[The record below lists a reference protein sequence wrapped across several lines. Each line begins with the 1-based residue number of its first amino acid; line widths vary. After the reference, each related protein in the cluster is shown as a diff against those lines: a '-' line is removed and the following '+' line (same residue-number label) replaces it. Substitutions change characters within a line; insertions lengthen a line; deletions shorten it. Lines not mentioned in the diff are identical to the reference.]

1 VSTAEERRWF
11 AAVAMMETC
20 ALCGSYGVQVAHRNE
35 GKGMG
40 KKSDPWMTAPL
51 CPECHQSIDSGRH
64 LSRDERRALIDK
76 AILRAHDWLIRNG
89 LLILK
94 R

>member
-1 VSTAEERRWF
+1 MSTAEERRWF
-11 AAVAMMETC
+11 AAVAMMEKC
-20 ALCGSYGVQVAHRNE
+20 ALCGAHGIQIAHRNE

-40 KKSDPWMTAPL
+40 MKVPHWQVAPL
-51 CPECHQSIDSGRH
+51 CPECHAAIDNGRD
-64 LSRDERRALIDK
+64 LNRDERRAQMD
-76 AILRAHDWLIRNG
+76 RALVRTYDWLIRSG